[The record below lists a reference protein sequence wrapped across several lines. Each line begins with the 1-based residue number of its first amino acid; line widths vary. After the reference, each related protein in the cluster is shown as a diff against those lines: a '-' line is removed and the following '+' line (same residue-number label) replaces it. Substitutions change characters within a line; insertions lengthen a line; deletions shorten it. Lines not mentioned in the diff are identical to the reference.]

1 MRCANADS
9 FFIYRKR
16 RMIIVKTFEEIKTI
30 LEKNK
35 SKIAEEYHVSAIGVF
50 GSIVRGEQKKSSDVD
65 ILVEFSKPISLFK
78 FLELE
83 EILTGLLGRKVDL
96 VSKKSLKP
104 NIGRNILREVQNV

>member
-1 MRCANADS
+1 MRRLG
-9 FFIYRKR
+9 I
-16 RMIIVKTFEEIKTI
+16 
-30 LEKNK
+30 
-35 SKIAEEYHVSAIGVF
+35 F
-50 GSIVRGEQKKSSDVD
+50 GSVARGNQTVSSDVD